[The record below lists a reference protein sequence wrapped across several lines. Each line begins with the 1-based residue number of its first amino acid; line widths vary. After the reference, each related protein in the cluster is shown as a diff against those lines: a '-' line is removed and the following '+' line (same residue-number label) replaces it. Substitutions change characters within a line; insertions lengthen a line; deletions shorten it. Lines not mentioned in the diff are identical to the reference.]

1 MTAKEVIRILEAN
14 GWQRKKAPG
23 GHQYYIHPDHPEKGK
38 VTVPG
43 HGGDMKRKTLRSIAR
58 QTGLRF

>member
-38 VTVPG
+38 VTVAG
-43 HGGDMKRKTLRSIAR
+43 HSGDLKRKTLMSIAR
-58 QTGLRF
+58 QTGLKF